1 MDWLIDPF
9 ALGIQQR
16 ALIAGSLAAI
26 VFAVVGTWVV
36 IRGMTFLGDAL
47 VHGVIPGIALAVMFD
62 FNLLL
67 GALGAALVMVF
78 GINFVHRQTEF
89 SEDTGIGLLFAGML
103 ALGVILISTTEGAN
117 QTLTAIL
124 FGNALGV
131 TRTDIVVLVVVAL
144 MAVGGT
150 ALMYRRFL
158 VLSFN
163 EQKAELFGLRP
174 RATHAILLVMI
185 TLSIV
190 GSFQT
195 VGTLLVFGLMV
206 GPPATA
212 ALLVRRVPAMMLTA
226 GVIGVLSV
234 VGGLMISYHAG
245 TSGSATMALIP
256 IVLFFIVLTTKS
268 LIHRSPAQEA
278 GDASELARTASS

>member
-1 MDWLIDPF
+1 
-9 ALGIQQR
+9 
-16 ALIAGSLAAI
+16 
-26 VFAVVGTWVV
+26 
-36 IRGMTFLGDAL
+36 
-47 VHGVIPGIALAVMFD
+47 MFD
-62 FNLLL
+62 FNPLI
-67 GALGAALVMVF
+67 GALGAALVMVV

-103 ALGVILISTTEGAN
+103 ALGVILISTTDSASR
-117 QTLTAIL
+117 TLDAIL

-131 TRTDIVVLVVVAL
+131 TIDDIAVLAAVAVIT
-144 MAVGGT
+144 VGGT
-150 ALMYRRFL
+150 ILIYRRLL

-163 EQKAELFGLRP
+163 QQKAELLGLRP

-212 ALLVRRVPAMMLTA
+212 ALLVRRVPTMMFTA
-226 GVIGVLSV
+226 GVIGILSV
-234 VGGLMISYHAG
+234 ASGLIISYHAD

-256 IVLFFIVLTTKS
+256 IILFFVVLVAKS
-268 LIHRSPAQEA
+268 VTRGLGSQSADHAPE
-278 GDASELARTASS
+278 TA

>member
-1 MDWLIDPF
+1 MDWLLDPF

-16 ALIAGSLAAI
+16 ALLAGSLAAI

-62 FNLLL
+62 FNPLI
-67 GALGAALVMVF
+67 GALGAALVMVV

-103 ALGVILISTTEGAN
+103 ALGVILISTTDSASR
-117 QTLTAIL
+117 TLDAIL

-131 TRTDIVVLVVVAL
+131 TTDDIAVLAAVAVIT
-144 MAVGGT
+144 VGGT
-150 ALMYRRFL
+150 ILIYRRLL

-163 EQKAELFGLRP
+163 QQKAELLGLKP

-195 VGTLLVFGLMV
+195 VGTLLVFGLLV

-212 ALLVRRVPAMMLTA
+212 ALLVRRVPTMMLTA
-226 GVIGVLSV
+226 GVIGILSV
-234 VGGLMISYHAG
+234 ASGLIISHHAD

-256 IVLFFIVLTTKS
+256 IILFFVVLIAKS
-268 LIHRSPAQEA
+268 VTRGLGSQSADHAPE
-278 GDASELARTASS
+278 TA